1 MSHCSY
7 FTYSIYDSGVAK
19 VLKLFIFLGC
29 LPLNQIFSRQSQWW
43 FVNIILVS
51 SWSPHGV
58 SLKSMH
64 SLTQPS
70 FLICYQFKTTRK
82 VNCSC
87 LSYVQRKK
95 KKNPCFW
102 MLVWFTESQFA
113 YPFASR
119 LLTQIEAWEIG
130 LEIVKL

>member
-1 MSHCSY
+1 MSRCSY

-82 VNCSC
+82 VNCGC

-95 KKNPCFW
+95 KKIFAFGC
-102 MLVWFTESQFA
+102 WFDLQSLSLHIHLQVG
-113 YPFASR
+113 YWPR
-119 LLTQIEAWEIG
+119 LR
-130 LEIVKL
+130 LEKSGWK